1 MRARAQEG
9 FKSDSF
15 SAGTQG
21 SVQKACS
28 KILRQNRHQHD
39 FTIGAHQPEMIWR
52 SFHFWPHRMTKRTRP
67 LGQKFVRLLVKL
79 NQHWSHDLAP
89 PQTSCRYSLRRQHI
103 QTSTSTCISLSLFLL
118 LIIHQHCPILPQQRL
133 QCGHA
138 LSASP
143 QNLRKFKPRD
153 LPHAVRSPKSQCPK
167 WTTCVRLFLY
177 NTSVTAYTE
186 MFLKFTAPQA
196 FFETTAM
203 ASSAEEKA
211 ESLK

>member
-103 QTSTSTCISLSLFLL
+103 QTSTSTCISLSLSFSSLDHTSTL
-118 LIIHQHCPILPQQRL
+118 PHIAPTASAMRPCFVSIATKSKEIQTKRPSTRCTISEVTMSKMDDLRTPVSIQHVCDCIHRDVSQVHCPP
-133 QCGHA
+133 
-138 LSASP
+138 SF
-143 QNLRKFKPRD
+143 LRD
-153 LPHAVRSPKSQCPK
+153 NCHG
-167 WTTCVRLFLY
+167 
-177 NTSVTAYTE
+177 
-186 MFLKFTAPQA
+186 
-196 FFETTAM
+196 FF
-203 ASSAEEKA
+203 S
-211 ESLK
+211 